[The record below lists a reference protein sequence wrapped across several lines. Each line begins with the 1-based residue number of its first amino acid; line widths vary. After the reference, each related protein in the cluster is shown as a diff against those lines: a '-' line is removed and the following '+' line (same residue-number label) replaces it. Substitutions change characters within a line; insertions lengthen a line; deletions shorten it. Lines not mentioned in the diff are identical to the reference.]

1 MCRSPNKRV
10 EISKTRY
17 TITSILLVTDLEVD
31 VQAVERACVVEV
43 SHKILHHRVV
53 VIAFACPIIRGFFA
67 HLNSCG
73 IERHILVLERRNQN
87 YVLEMMQPCSLR

>member
-1 MCRSPNKRV
+1 MCRSSDKRV

-67 HLNSCG
+67 HLNPRG

-87 YVLEMMQPCSLR
+87 YVLEMM